1 MQRLS
6 ALRYGFV
13 FAITVGLLYIAC
25 GIATM
30 VAPTA
35 IATVI
40 DAVVH
45 GLNIGSL
52 TRNLPATSLGEVA
65 IGLVYIS
72 IYSFIAGCVYGA
84 VRNVLGR
91 ST

>member
-1 MQRLS
+1 MQPLS

-13 FAITVGLLYIAC
+13 LAITVGLLYVAC

-40 DAVVH
+40 NSVVH

-52 TRNLPATSLGEVA
+52 TRNLPATNLGQVA
-65 IGLVYIS
+65 VGLVSIS
-72 IYSFIAGCVYGA
+72 VYSFIAGCVYGV